1 MEASDWSADGL
12 KLANESEATKKLFYL
27 ARLLLWAGTFE
38 AGRRQIIGACTAKK
52 KIELHCSECYKNV
65 NILTIFDNFFDY
77 SAEVIDFLSSCYS
90 VVEPSCHYPHF
101 LNFIQ
106 FFSSVGR
113 LFFINMTGFL
123 PRNVR
128 TTNNLNTF

>member
-1 MEASDWSADGL
+1 MVGSDWSADGL
-12 KLANESEATKKLFYL
+12 KLADETKATKKLFYL
-27 ARLLLWAGTFE
+27 ARLLFWAGTFE

-65 NILTIFDNFFDY
+65 NILTIF
-77 SAEVIDFLSSCYS
+77 EKKIDFLSSCYS

-106 FFSSVGR
+106 FLSSVGR

>member
-1 MEASDWSADGL
+1 MVGSDWSADGL
-12 KLANESEATKKLFYL
+12 KLADETKATKKLFYL

-52 KIELHCSECYKNV
+52 KIELHCSVCYKNV
-65 NILTIFDNFFDY
+65 NILTIF
-77 SAEVIDFLSSCYS
+77 EKKIDFLSSCYS

-113 LFFINMTGFL
+113 LFFYKYDRF
-123 PRNVR
+123 
-128 TTNNLNTF
+128 FAQKCKKHK